1 MKLSNNFSLEELCKS
16 QTAVRKGLNNIPDSS
31 FESDIV
37 ENLRAL
43 CVNVLQPIR
52 DNYKLPIS
60 PSSGYRSVL
69 LNETI
74 GGSKTSQHCRGE
86 AVDLEIAGVPNA
98 ILAEWI
104 QENLIYD
111 QLILEFY
118 KKDVPSSGWVLQVTL
133 QHSLHTPRGAYQ
145 LILEFYKK
153 DVPSSGWVHVSF
165 TVDEKALFG
174 NRKESLTFDGSR
186 YTKGLNY

>member
-16 QTAVRKGLNNIPDSS
+16 QTALRKGLNNIPDSS

-52 DNYKLPIS
+52 DNYKLPIT

-69 LNETI
+69 LNEAI

-104 QENLIYD
+104 QDNLIYD
-111 QLILEFY
+111 
-118 KKDVPSSGWVLQVTL
+118 
-133 QHSLHTPRGAYQ
+133 Q

>member
-1 MKLSNNFSLEELCKS
+1 
-16 QTAVRKGLNNIPDSS
+16 
-31 FESDIV
+31 
-37 ENLRAL
+37 
-43 CVNVLQPIR
+43 
-52 DNYKLPIS
+52 
-60 PSSGYRSVL
+60 VL

-118 KKDVPSSGWVLQVTL
+118 KKDVPSSGWV
-133 QHSLHTPRGAYQ
+133 
-145 LILEFYKK
+145 
-153 DVPSSGWVHVSF
+153 HVSF